1 MKDKTTHDLIQRLK
15 TIAIEKWNLDVES
28 TMILQELWER
38 VPSLSEEEKPKTLT
52 KGVKYESK
60 RNV

>member
-28 TMILQELWER
+28 TMIIQELWER
-38 VPSLSEEEKPKTLT
+38 IPALTEEDKPKSLV

>member
-28 TMILQELWER
+28 TMIIQELWER
-38 VPSLSEEEKPKTLT
+38 IPALSEEEKPKTLT
-52 KGVKYESK
+52 KGVKHEK
-60 RNV
+60 

>member
-28 TMILQELWER
+28 TMIIQELWER
-38 VPSLSEEEKPKTLT
+38 VPALSEEEKPKELA
-52 KGVKYESK
+52 KGVKYENNK
-60 RNV
+60 

>member
-28 TMILQELWER
+28 TLIIQELWER
-38 VPSLSEEEKPKTLT
+38 IPALSEEEKPKTLT
-52 KGVKYESK
+52 KGVKYEK
-60 RNV
+60 